1 MEQVEALVVGEQ
13 GVGAMVEKEVD
24 NVVVAALCSPED
36 RRCNGI
42 AALGVDGRAGLDEE
56 VA

>member
-1 MEQVEALVVGEQ
+1 MVVGEQ